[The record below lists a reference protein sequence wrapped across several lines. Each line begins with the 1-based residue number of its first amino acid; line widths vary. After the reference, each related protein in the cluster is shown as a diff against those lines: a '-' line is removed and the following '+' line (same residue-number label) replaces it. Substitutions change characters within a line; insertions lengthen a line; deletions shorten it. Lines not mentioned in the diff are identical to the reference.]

1 MNIFNDLGIAIS
13 LLLTLAVFSGFFR
26 RNPLYR
32 FAESLFIGVS
42 AGYFAVI
49 WYFSIIKP
57 AFQSALHGD
66 LLILIPLLSG
76 LLLFIP
82 SNNEAAYSKLRF
94 LPAAFLVIVTTAIN
108 IPIYFS
114 AFIQEMIR
122 SSVIPLLSF
131 DENGSLRIDMT
142 VNAILSIVCI
152 TSAIMFLIAR
162 HKNNNPFVN
171 STGEIGRFFVLV
183 AIGSAFAYTLLSR
196 LILFMGKIEFI
207 INAVKIG
214 F

>member
-1 MNIFNDLGIAIS
+1 MNIFNDLGTTIA

-57 AFQSALHGD
+57 AFQSAVHGD
-66 LLILIPLLSG
+66 LLILIPLLAG

-82 SNNEAAYSKLRF
+82 STSEAAYSKLRF
-94 LPAAFLVIVTTAIN
+94 LPAAFIVIVTTAIN
-108 IPIYFS
+108 IPVYFS

-122 SSVIPLLSF
+122 TSIIPLVSF
-131 DENGSLRIDMT
+131 DESGNLRADMT
-142 VNAILSIVCI
+142 VNAVLSIVCI
-152 TSAIMFLIAR
+152 TSATMFLIAR
-162 HKNNNPFVN
+162 HKNNNRFLN
-171 STGEIGRFFVLV
+171 TTGEIGRFFVLV

>member
-1 MNIFNDLGIAIS
+1 MNIFNDIGTITALV
-13 LLLTLAVFSGFFR
+13 LTLAVFSGFFKS
-26 RNPLYR
+26 NPLYR

-57 AFQSALHGD
+57 AYKSAVSGD
-66 LLILIPLLSG
+66 LLILIPLLAG

-82 SNNEAAYSKLRF
+82 SNSEASYSKLRF
-94 LPAAFLVIVTTAIN
+94 LPAAFIVIVTTAIN
-108 IPIYFS
+108 IPVYFS

-122 SSVIPLLSF
+122 TSIIPLVSF
-131 DENGSLRIDMT
+131 DESGAIQIDMT
-142 VNAILSIVCI
+142 INALLSIICV
-152 TSAIMFLIAR
+152 TSVIMFLVAR
-162 HKNNNPFVN
+162 HRNNNRFIN
-171 STGEIGRFFVLV
+171 TTGEIGRFFILV

-207 INAVKIG
+207 MNAFKMG

>member
-1 MNIFNDLGIAIS
+1 MNIFNDLGTTIA
-13 LLLTLAVFSGFFR
+13 LLLTLMVFSGFFK

-57 AFQSALHGD
+57 AFQSAVHGD
-66 LLILIPLLSG
+66 LLILIPLLAG

-82 SNNEAAYSKLRF
+82 STSEAAYSKLRF
-94 LPAAFLVIVTTAIN
+94 LPAAFIVIVTTAIN
-108 IPIYFS
+108 IPVYFS

-122 SSVIPLLSF
+122 TSVIPLIAF
-131 DENGSLRIDMT
+131 DESGNFRADMT
-142 VNAILSIVCI
+142 LNALLGIICV
-152 TSAIMFLIAR
+152 TSAMMFLIAR
-162 HKNNNPFVN
+162 HKNNNRFVN
-171 STGEIGRFFVLV
+171 TTGEIGRFFVLV
-183 AIGSAFAYTLLSR
+183 AIGSAFAYTLISR

-207 INAVKIG
+207 INAAKIG

>member
-1 MNIFNDLGIAIS
+1 MNIFGNFGTFTAV
-13 LLLTLAVFSGFFR
+13 LLTLAVFSGFFKQ
-26 RNPLYR
+26 NPLYR

-57 AFQSALHGD
+57 TYQSALHGD
-66 LLILIPLLSG
+66 LLILIPLIAG

-82 SNNEAAYSKLRF
+82 SNSARLYSKFRF
-94 LPAAFLVIVTTAIN
+94 LPAAFIVIVTLAVN
-108 IPIYFS
+108 IPIYFN
-114 AFIQEMIR
+114 AFLKEMVRTSI
-122 SSVIPLLSF
+122 IPLFAF
-131 DENGSLRIDMT
+131 DSSGNLRIDVT
-142 VNAILSIVCI
+142 LNSILSILAV
-152 TSAIMFLIAR
+152 TSTIMFLIAR
-162 HKNNNPFVN
+162 HRRSNNFIYR
-171 STGEIGRFFVLV
+171 TGEIGRFYILV

-207 INAVKIG
+207 INAAKIR

>member
-1 MNIFNDLGIAIS
+1 MNIFNDLGTITA
-13 LLLTLAVFSGFFR
+13 LLLTVAVFSGFFKQ
-26 RNPLYR
+26 NPVYR

-57 AFQSALHGD
+57 AFQSAVNGE
-66 LLILIPLLSG
+66 LLILVPFMAG
-76 LLLFIP
+76 LLLFLP
-82 SNNEAAYSKLRF
+82 SNNDTKYSKLRF
-94 LPAAFLVIVTTAIN
+94 LPAAFIIIVTTAIN
-108 IPIYFS
+108 IPVYFS

-122 SSVIPLLSF
+122 TSVIPLISYDKSGNLQA
-131 DENGSLRIDMT
+131 DTTI
-142 VNAILSIVCI
+142 NAVLSIICV
-152 TSAIMFLIAR
+152 TSAMLFLVAR
-162 HKNNNPFVN
+162 HKNNNRFVN
-171 STGEIGRFFVLV
+171 TTGEIGRFFVLV

-207 INAVKIG
+207 INATRFK

>member
-1 MNIFNDLGIAIS
+1 MNIFNDLGIITA
-13 LLLTLAVFSGFFR
+13 LVLTLAVFSGFFKQ
-26 RNPLYR
+26 NPVYR

-57 AFQSALHGD
+57 AFQSAINGE
-66 LLILIPLLSG
+66 LLILIPFLAG
-76 LLLFIP
+76 LLLFLP
-82 SNNEAAYSKLRF
+82 ANSDTKYSKLRF
-94 LPAAFLVIVTTAIN
+94 LPAAFIVIVTTAIN
-108 IPIYFS
+108 IPVYFS

-122 SSVIPLLSF
+122 TSVIPLLSF
-131 DENGSLRIDMT
+131 DESGNIQTDMT
-142 VNAILSIVCI
+142 INAILNIVCI
-152 TSAIMFLIAR
+152 TSAMLFLVAR
-162 HKNNNPFVN
+162 HKNNNRFIN
-171 STGEIGRFFVLV
+171 STGEIGRFFILI

-207 INAVKIG
+207 INATKIK

>member
-1 MNIFNDLGIAIS
+1 MNIFNDVGTITA
-13 LLLTLAVFSGFFR
+13 LLLTLAVFSGFFKP
-26 RNPLYR
+26 NPFYR

-57 AFQSALHGD
+57 AYKSAIAGD
-66 LLILIPLLSG
+66 LLILIPLLAG

-82 SNNEAAYSKLRF
+82 SNDTSYSKLRF
-94 LPAAFLVIVTTAIN
+94 LPAAFIVIVTTAIN
-108 IPIYFS
+108 IPVYFT

-122 SSVIPLLSF
+122 TSVIPIVSF
-131 DENGSLRIDMT
+131 DESGNLQIDT
-142 VNAILSIVCI
+142 TINAVLGILCV
-152 TSAIMFLIAR
+152 TSAMMFLVAR
-162 HKNNNPFVN
+162 HRNNNRFVN
-171 STGEIGRFFVLV
+171 TTGEIGRFFILV

-207 INAVKIG
+207 INAVRTR

>member
-1 MNIFNDLGIAIS
+1 MNIFNDLGTIIA
-13 LLLTLAVFSGFFR
+13 LVLTIAVFSGFFKS
-26 RNPLYR
+26 NPVYR

-57 AFQSALHGD
+57 AYKSALNGD
-66 LLILIPLLSG
+66 LLILIPLLAG

-82 SNNEAAYSKLRF
+82 SNSEAAYSKLRF
-94 LPAAFLVIVTTAIN
+94 LPAAFIVIVTTAIN
-108 IPIYFS
+108 IPVYFS

-122 SSVIPLLSF
+122 SSIIPLLSF
-131 DENGSLRIDMT
+131 DESGNLQTDKT
-142 VNAILSIVCI
+142 VNAILSIVCV
-152 TSAIMFLIAR
+152 TSVIMFLVAR
-162 HKNNNPFVN
+162 YKNSNRFINT
-171 STGEIGRFFVLV
+171 TGEIGRFFILV
-183 AIGSAFAYTLLSR
+183 AIGSAFAYTLISR

-207 INAVKIG
+207 INAAKIG

>member
-1 MNIFNDLGIAIS
+1 MNIFNDIGTITA
-13 LLLTLAVFSGFFR
+13 LLLTLAVFSGFFKP
-26 RNPLYR
+26 NPFYR

-57 AFQSALHGD
+57 AYKSALGGD
-66 LLILIPLLSG
+66 LLILIPLLAG

-82 SNNEAAYSKLRF
+82 SNDTSYSKLRF
-94 LPAAFLVIVTTAIN
+94 LPAAFIVIVTTAIN
-108 IPIYFS
+108 IPVYFT

-122 SSVIPLLSF
+122 TSVIPLISF
-131 DENGSLRIDMT
+131 DESGAIQTDMT
-142 VNAILSIVCI
+142 INALLSILCV
-152 TSAIMFLIAR
+152 TSAMMFLVAR
-162 HKNNNPFVN
+162 HRNTNRFVN
-171 STGEIGRFFVLV
+171 TTGEIGRFFILV

-207 INAVKIG
+207 INAVRAR

>member
-1 MNIFNDLGIAIS
+1 MNIFNDVGTITALV
-13 LLLTLAVFSGFFR
+13 LTLAVFSGFFKP
-26 RNPLYR
+26 NPIYR

-57 AFQSALHGD
+57 AYNSALSGD
-66 LLILIPLLSG
+66 LLILIPLLAG

-82 SNNEAAYSKLRF
+82 SNDASYSKLRF
-94 LPAAFLVIVTTAIN
+94 LPAAFIVIVTTAIN
-108 IPIYFS
+108 IPVYFS

-122 SSVIPLLSF
+122 TSIIPLFSF
-131 DENGSLRIDMT
+131 DKSGALQIDMT
-142 VNAILSIVCI
+142 INALLGIICI
-152 TSAIMFLIAR
+152 TSAMMFLVAR
-162 HKNNNPFVN
+162 HKNSSRFVN
-171 STGEIGRFFVLV
+171 TTGEIGRFFILV

-207 INAVKIG
+207 MNAAKIG

>member
-1 MNIFNDLGIAIS
+1 MNILNDLGITIA
-13 LLLTLAVFSGFFR
+13 LLLTIAVFSGFFKP
-26 RNPLYR
+26 NLFYR

-42 AGYFAVI
+42 AGYFAVV

-57 AFQSALHGD
+57 AYQSAIQGD
-66 LLILIPLLSG
+66 LLILIPIFAG

-82 SNNEAAYSKLRF
+82 SNSDTAYSKLRF
-94 LPAAFLVIVTTAIN
+94 IPAAFIIIVTTAIN
-108 IPIYFS
+108 IPVYFS

-122 SSVIPLLSF
+122 TSIIPLLSF
-131 DENGSLRIDMT
+131 DESGNLQTDIT
-142 VNAILSIVCI
+142 LNAILSIVCVV
-152 TSAIMFLIAR
+152 SAMMFLVAR
-162 HKNNNPFVN
+162 YKNSNHFINT
-171 STGEIGRFFVLV
+171 SGEIGRFFILV

-207 INAVKIG
+207 MNAVRTG

>member
-1 MNIFNDLGIAIS
+1 MNIFNDVGTITA
-13 LLLTLAVFSGFFR
+13 LLLTLAVFSGFFKP
-26 RNPLYR
+26 NPFYR

-57 AFQSALHGD
+57 AYKSAIAGD
-66 LLILIPLLSG
+66 LLILIPLLAG

-82 SNNEAAYSKLRF
+82 SNDTSYSKLRF
-94 LPAAFLVIVTTAIN
+94 LPAAFIVIVTTAIN
-108 IPIYFS
+108 IPVYFT

-122 SSVIPLLSF
+122 TSVIPIVSF
-131 DENGSLRIDMT
+131 DESGNLQIDT
-142 VNAILSIVCI
+142 TINAVLGILCV
-152 TSAIMFLIAR
+152 TSAMMFLVAR
-162 HKNNNPFVN
+162 HRNNNRFVN
-171 STGEIGRFFVLV
+171 TTGEIGRFFILV

-196 LILFMGKIEFI
+196 LILFIGKIEFI
-207 INAVKIG
+207 INAVRTR

>member
-1 MNIFNDLGIAIS
+1 MNIFNDVGTVTALV
-13 LLLTLAVFSGFFR
+13 LTLLVFSGFFKS
-26 RNPLYR
+26 NPLYR

-57 AFQSALHGD
+57 AYKSAVSGD
-66 LLILIPLLSG
+66 LLILIPLLAG

-82 SNNEAAYSKLRF
+82 SNNDTKYSKLRF
-94 LPAAFLVIVTTAIN
+94 LPAAFIVIVTTAIN
-108 IPIYFS
+108 IPVYFL

-122 SSVIPLLSF
+122 SSIIPLVSF
-131 DENGSLRIDMT
+131 DESGSLQIDMT
-142 VNAILSIVCI
+142 INAVLSIVCI
-152 TSAIMFLIAR
+152 TSAIMFLVAR
-162 HKNNNPFVN
+162 HRN
-171 STGEIGRFFVLV
+171 SNRFINTTGEIGRFFILV

-207 INAVKIG
+207 MNAVRMG

>member
-1 MNIFNDLGIAIS
+1 MNIFNDVGTITA
-13 LLLTLAVFSGFFR
+13 LLLTLAVFSGFFKP
-26 RNPLYR
+26 NPIYR

-42 AGYFAVI
+42 AGYFAAI

-57 AFQSALHGD
+57 AYKSALGGD
-66 LLILIPLLSG
+66 LLILIPLLAG

-82 SNNEAAYSKLRF
+82 SNDTSYSKLRF
-94 LPAAFLVIVTTAIN
+94 LPAAFIVIVTTAIN
-108 IPIYFS
+108 IPVYFT

-122 SSVIPLLSF
+122 TSVIPLVAF
-131 DENGSLRIDMT
+131 DESGNLQIDT
-142 VNAILSIVCI
+142 TINAVLSILCV
-152 TSAIMFLIAR
+152 TSAIMFLVAR
-162 HKNNNPFVN
+162 HRNNNRFVN
-171 STGEIGRFFVLV
+171 TTGEIGRFFILV

-207 INAVKIG
+207 INAVRTR

>member
-1 MNIFNDLGIAIS
+1 MNIFNDVGTITA
-13 LLLTLAVFSGFFR
+13 LLLTLAVFSGFFKP
-26 RNPLYR
+26 NPVYR

-42 AGYFAVI
+42 AGYFAAI

-57 AFQSALHGD
+57 AYKSALGGD
-66 LLILIPLLSG
+66 LLILIPLLAG

-82 SNNEAAYSKLRF
+82 SNDTSYSKLRF
-94 LPAAFLVIVTTAIN
+94 LPAAFIVIVTTAIN
-108 IPIYFS
+108 IPVYFT

-122 SSVIPLLSF
+122 TSVIPLIAF
-131 DENGSLRIDMT
+131 DESGELQIDT
-142 VNAILSIVCI
+142 TINALLSIVSV
-152 TSAIMFLIAR
+152 TSAMMFLVAR
-162 HKNNNPFVN
+162 HRNNNRFVN
-171 STGEIGRFFVLV
+171 TTGEIGRFFILV

-207 INAVKIG
+207 INAVRTR

>member
-1 MNIFNDLGIAIS
+1 MNIFNDLGTTTA
-13 LLLTLAVFSGFFR
+13 LLLTLMVFSGFFKL
-26 RNPLYR
+26 NPLYR

-66 LLILIPLLSG
+66 LLILIPLLAG

-82 SNNEAAYSKLRF
+82 STSEASYSKLRF
-94 LPAAFLVIVTTAIN
+94 LPAAFIVIVTTAIN

-122 SSVIPLLSF
+122 TSIIPLVSF
-131 DENGSLRIDMT
+131 DESGSIQTDMT
-142 VNAILSIVCI
+142 INAVLSIVSV
-152 TSAIMFLIAR
+152 TSAMMFLVAR
-162 HKNNNPFVN
+162 HKNSNRFVN
-171 STGEIGRFFVLV
+171 TTGEIGRFFVLV

-207 INAVKIG
+207 INVAKIG

>member
-1 MNIFNDLGIAIS
+1 MNIFNDLGTITA
-13 LLLTLAVFSGFFR
+13 LVLTLAVFSGFFKP
-26 RNPLYR
+26 NPVYR

-57 AFQSALHGD
+57 AYKSALGGD
-66 LLILIPLLSG
+66 LLILIPLLAG

-82 SNNEAAYSKLRF
+82 SNSEARYSKLRF
-94 LPAAFLVIVTTAIN
+94 LPAAFIVIVTTAIN
-108 IPIYFS
+108 IPVYFS

-122 SSVIPLLSF
+122 TSIIPLVSF
-131 DENGSLRIDMT
+131 DESGALQTDMT
-142 VNAILSIVCI
+142 INAVLSIVCI
-152 TSAIMFLIAR
+152 TSATMFLVAR
-162 HKNNNPFVN
+162 HRNNNRFIN
-171 STGEIGRFFVLV
+171 TTGEIGRFFILV

-207 INAVKIG
+207 MNAVRTG

>member
-1 MNIFNDLGIAIS
+1 MNIFSDLGTIIA
-13 LLLTLAVFSGFFR
+13 LALTIAVFSGFFR
-26 RNPLYR
+26 PNPVYR

-57 AFQSALHGD
+57 AYKSAINGD
-66 LLILIPLLSG
+66 LLILIPLLAG

-82 SNNEAAYSKLRF
+82 SNSEASYSKLRF
-94 LPAAFLVIVTTAIN
+94 LPAAFIVIVTSAIN
-108 IPIYFS
+108 IPVYFS

-122 SSVIPLLSF
+122 TSILPLVSF
-131 DENGSLRIDMT
+131 DESGAIQTDMT
-142 VNAILSIVCI
+142 INAILSIVCI
-152 TSAIMFLIAR
+152 VSAMMFLVAR
-162 HKNNNPFVN
+162 YRNSNRFVN
-171 STGEIGRFFVLV
+171 TLGEIGRFFVLV

-207 INAVKIG
+207 INAAKTG

>member
-1 MNIFNDLGIAIS
+1 MNIFNDIGTITA
-13 LLLTLAVFSGFFR
+13 LLLTLAVFSGFFKP
-26 RNPLYR
+26 NPFYR

-57 AFQSALHGD
+57 AYKSALGGD
-66 LLILIPLLSG
+66 LLILIPLLAG

-82 SNNEAAYSKLRF
+82 SNDTSYSKLRF
-94 LPAAFLVIVTTAIN
+94 LPAAFIVIVTTAIN
-108 IPIYFS
+108 IPVYFT

-122 SSVIPLLSF
+122 TSVIPLISF
-131 DENGSLRIDMT
+131 DESGAIQTDMT
-142 VNAILSIVCI
+142 INALLSILCV
-152 TSAIMFLIAR
+152 TSAMMFLVAR
-162 HKNNNPFVN
+162 HRNTNRFVN
-171 STGEIGRFFVLV
+171 TTGEIGRFFILV

-207 INAVKIG
+207 INAVRTR